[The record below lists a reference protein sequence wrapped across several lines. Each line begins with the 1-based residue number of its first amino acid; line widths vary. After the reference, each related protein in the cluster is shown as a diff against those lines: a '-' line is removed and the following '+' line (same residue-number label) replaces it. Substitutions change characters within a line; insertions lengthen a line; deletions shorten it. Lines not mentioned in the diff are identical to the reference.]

1 MTGAQGGA
9 QSELPLPA
17 HRPRQNQVRD
27 VRARDDEDDSGRG
40 KQDEKDGP
48 CGRRELIAKRR
59 DPELNV
65 RRLGVR
71 LGVFAHHRPVQ
82 GGQLRSCRFQ
92 RDARGQAA
100 EQLGHTVGAVGH
112 HRRPEVMRAGHH
124 VRDDLRLGRI
134 GQRRLEDA
142 DHGGGARTE
151 SDRLA
156 NHPRVAVECGAPE
169 TVCKDRRTRR
179 LGTVVGGVQQAAE
192 HRPEPH
198 DLEERPVDDAGR
210 HHTRLG
216 AESDHREVSRGEI
229 AERGNRPGAR
239 FEIGNL
245 RHGEGE
251 ILGADARGA
260 LADVDQAIG
269 VSIDQRNEQHGPHHA
284 ENRRVGPD
292 AQSERHDHRDRQAL
306 GSHEG
311 AQGKP
316 DVPSHSLDRLEPAW
330 PPDTPNGVASEG
342 AVAEFFERGPA
353 RRFRILAALN
363 SLLDAPRHMTPNL
376 VVELIQQVRL
386 HALLPASLF
395 QTPLKCGRSKRL
407 RPTRME
413 ATHSSLHATWGHRIR
428 DEATMSYSQG
438 TPDVRS
444 MLGHV
449 RPDPDITN
457 LGQHEVAISRSA
469 SNDPTVH

>member
-1 MTGAQGGA
+1 MIHRGVERTNGEARGIPGDRGHKGISQHESQHGAGTAEHETFGEQGAAEHAMTGAQGGA
-9 QSELPLPA
+9 QSEISLPA
-17 HRPRQNQVRD
+17 HRAGQNQVRD
-27 VRARDDEDDSGRG
+27 VRACNDEDDGGRG

-48 CGRRELIAKRR
+48 CGRRELIAERR

-71 LGVFAHHRPVQ
+71 LGVFVHDRRVQ
-82 GGQLRSCRFQ
+82 GGQLRSRRLECG
-92 RDARGQAA
+92 ARGQAA
-100 EQLGHTVGAVGH
+100 EQLGHPVGAVGH

-156 NHPRVAVECGAPE
+156 NHPRVAVERGAPE

-179 LGTVVGGVQQAAE
+179 LGTVVAGVQQAAE

-216 AESDHREVSRGEI
+216 AESDHRHVGRGEI
-229 AERGNRPGAR
+229 AERGNRLGTR
-239 FEIGNL
+239 FEVGNF
-245 RHGEGE
+245 RHGEGHV
-251 ILGADARGA
+251 LGADARSA

-292 AQSERHDHRDRQAL
+292 AQSERHDYRDSQAL
-306 GSHEG
+306 GSHER
-311 AQGKP
+311 AQGEP
-316 DVPSHSLDRLEPAW
+316 DVPSESPGRLEPAW
-330 PPDTPNGVASEG
+330 PPDTPNGVASAG
-342 AVAEFFERGPA
+342 AVAEFFERRPA
-353 RRFRILAALN
+353 RRFGILAALN
-363 SLLDAPRHMTPNL
+363 SLFDAPRHLAPNL
-376 VVELIQQVRL
+376 VVEFIQQVR
-386 HALLPASLF
+386 HALLLALHRVAVEKGHPQRTAACM
-395 QTPLKCGRSKRL
+395 PHG
-407 RPTRME
+407 
-413 ATHSSLHATWGHRIR
+413 ATG
-428 DEATMSYSQG
+428 
-438 TPDVRS
+438 
-444 MLGHV
+444 
-449 RPDPDITN
+449 
-457 LGQHEVAISRSA
+457 
-469 SNDPTVH
+469 